1 MHNCINFGKIKIEL
15 PANLS
20 KVTGFYK
27 NINFEFNNATIKALG
42 FDLNNWVKTATK
54 VELSEMKRIK
64 LLMEVPKESITNVSP
79 KVLAN
84 CVESFPK

>member
-1 MHNCINFGKIKIEL
+1 MVDHKLVKCINFGNIKIEL

-27 NINFEFNNATIKALG
+27 SITFEFSDVTIKALI
-42 FDLNNWVKTATK
+42 FDLNNWVKTASE

-64 LLMEVPKESITNVSP
+64 L
-79 KVLAN
+79 
-84 CVESFPK
+84 